1 MSFKVKQQIEAHE
14 KAGKLEAKEA
24 KLAVESRLES
34 ENNYKAEQQLAKG
47 GIHKPRGQKMVKL

>member
-1 MSFKVKQQIEAHE
+1 MKQQIEAHE

-47 GIHKPRGQKMVKL
+47 GIHKPRGQKIVEL